1 MVRFSIVSKIIGQLL
16 FLEAAMM
23 MVCLVM
29 AICYR
34 EDDVMAFLISMVF
47 TVCGGLVFKFYGR
60 NAGNELNRREAYLV
74 VALIWVVFCAFG
86 MLPLLIS
93 GYVPSVTDAYFE
105 TMSGFTTTGA
115 TIIDDVECLPHT
127 ILFWRSL
134 THWIGGLGIVF
145 FTIAILPSV
154 VGGSIKVFAAEST
167 GPMQTKMHPRL
178 STDAKWIWMVYL
190 AITAA
195 CVLSFRVAGMGLFD
209 CVCYSMSIAGTGGFA
224 THNDSLAHFGSPAI
238 EYIGTLFQFLAG
250 MNFTLIY
257 VVLFK
262 GQIKKLFI
270 NSEFKLYCWVIAVS
284 TALIAYFLVS
294 RSGYEL
300 DDAVRH
306 ALFQTVTFITTT
318 GMFSDDAGLWPH
330 FTWVVLGF
338 CMFIG
343 SCAGSTSGGFKCIR
357 GVMVL
362 KIIRNELRQILHPNA
377 VLPIKIN
384 RQNIQMSHVP
394 SLLAFFVTYILICLF
409 ASTVIILSGVDDTN
423 SITIALSSIS
433 NVGPAL
439 GKTIGPTM
447 SWSSLPEG
455 VKWLCSLLMLI
466 GRLEIMTVLV
476 LFTRGFWKEN

>member
-1 MVRFSIVSKIIGQLL
+1 MVRFDIVSKIIGQLL
-16 FLEAAMM
+16 FLEGGMM
-23 MVCLVM
+23 LSCLVM
-29 AICYR
+29 ALCYR
-34 EDDVMAFLISMVF
+34 EDDAMAFLISMML
-47 TVCGGLVFKFYGR
+47 TICSGLIFKYLGR

-167 GPMQTKMHPRL
+167 GPIKTKMHPRL
-178 STDAKWIWMVYL
+178 STDAKWIWTVYL
-190 AITAA
+190 AITAS
-195 CVLSFRVAGMGLFD
+195 CVLFFHAAGMGLFD
-209 CVCYSMSIAGTGGFA
+209 SVCFSMSIAGTGGFA
-224 THNDSLAHFGSPAI
+224 TYNDSLAHFNSPSI
-238 EYIGTLFQFLAG
+238 EYIATVFQFLAG

-262 GQIKKLFI
+262 RQFTKLLT
-270 NSEFKLYCWVIAVS
+270 NSEFKLYCFVIAIATS
-284 TALIAYFLVS
+284 LIAYFLVS
-294 RSGYEL
+294 RSGYGAS
-300 DDAVRH
+300 DAVRH
-306 ALFQTVTFITTT
+306 ALFQVVTFITTT
-318 GMFSDDAGLWPH
+318 GMFTDDAGQWPH

-343 SCAGSTSGGFKCIR
+343 SCAGSTSGGLKCIR
-357 GVMVL
+357 GVMIL
-362 KIIRNELRQILHPNA
+362 KIIRNEFKQILHPNA

-384 RQNIQMSHVP
+384 RQNIQMNHVP
-394 SLLAFFVTYILICLF
+394 SLLAFFVTYILICLL
-409 ASTVIILSGVDDTN
+409 AATVIILAGVDDTN
-423 SITIALSSIS
+423 AITIALSSLS

-439 GKTIGPTM
+439 GNTIGPTM

-476 LFTRGFWKEN
+476 LFTHSFWKEN

>member
-1 MVRFSIVSKIIGQLL
+1 MVRFGIVSKIIGQLL

-23 MVCLVM
+23 LVCLAM
-29 AICYR
+29 AVCYR
-34 EDDVMAFLISMVF
+34 EDDVMAFLISMAL
-47 TVCGGLVFKFYGR
+47 TVCGGMVFKFYGR

-167 GPMQTKMHPRL
+167 GPIQTKMHPRL

-195 CVLSFRVAGMGLFD
+195 CVLSFRVAGMDLFD
-209 CVCYSMSIAGTGGFA
+209 SVCYSMSIAGTGGFA

-284 TALIAYFLVS
+284 TAIIMYFLVA
-294 RSGYEL
+294 R
-300 DDAVRH
+300 
-306 ALFQTVTFITTT
+306 
-318 GMFSDDAGLWPH
+318 
-330 FTWVVLGF
+330 
-338 CMFIG
+338 
-343 SCAGSTSGGFKCIR
+343 GGFVVDMEWRDGHLVRAEIESRVGGVLRVRSYVPLKGR
-357 GVMVL
+357 GL
-362 KIIRNELRQILHPNA
+362 KPAEGECPNEL
-377 VLPIKIN
+377 
-384 RQNIQMSHVP
+384 
-394 SLLAFFVTYILICLF
+394 F
-409 ASTVIILSGVDDTN
+409 APA
-423 SITIALSSIS
+423 TIAEPLVSEELASPQRPDVRKVYEYDVRTKAGKRYVIE
-433 NVGPAL
+433 AL
-439 GKTIGPTM
+439 
-447 SWSSLPEG
+447 
-455 VKWLCSLLMLI
+455 
-466 GRLEIMTVLV
+466 
-476 LFTRGFWKEN
+476 